1 MGVRVALITESG
13 RSVMRKV
20 LLAIVL
26 TASSAFDTPT
36 TAVTEGFAARGP
48 EIVSVGNDVYPS
60 STTIMMAVYGD
71 GIFKSTDSGA
81 ALTESNA
88 GLPNGN
94 VIWINR
100 NLAALPAH

>member
-20 LLAIVL
+20 LLSIVL
-26 TASSAFDTPT
+26 AASSAFDTPAN
-36 TAVTEGFAARGP
+36 AVTEVFAARGP
-48 EIVSVGNDVYPS
+48 EIVSVGNDLYPG

-81 ALTESNA
+81 SFTESNA

-94 VIWINR
+94 VNWINR
-100 NLAALPAH
+100 DLAALPAH